1 MDRLIFTAMSGASR
15 SLSQQQIHANNLAN
29 VNTQGFRSDLDNA
42 ISQQV
47 NGEGYASR
55 YMALPTQGGVDMTP
69 GAVRETGRNLDIAI
83 KGDGLIALTS
93 GNREVY
99 TRNGQIDVSP
109 EGDLSI
115 NGLPVEGDN
124 GPIVLPPFSSVSIG
138 DDGVIT
144 IVPDDG
150 DIAAPVDVDRIKLV
164 NIPVSDL
171 SKNVDGFLVSNTTI
185 NPRDEEVMVASGH
198 LETANVSA
206 INEMVASIALN
217 RQFEAQIKMM
227 KAAEDLAN
235 SGNRL
240 IRGT

>member
-83 KGDGLIALTS
+83 KGDGLIALAS

-171 SKNVDGFLVSNTTI
+171 SKNVDGFLVSNTAI

-240 IRGT
+240 IRGA

>member
-1 MDRLIFTAMSGASR
+1 MDRLIFTAVSGASR
-15 SLSQQQIHANNLAN
+15 SLSQQQIHSNNLAN

-47 NGEGYASR
+47 SGEGYDSR
-55 YMALPTQGGVDMTP
+55 YLVEAVPGGVDMTP
-69 GAVRETGRNLDIAI
+69 GAVRETGRSLDVAI
-83 KGDGLIALTS
+83 KGNGLIALAS

-115 NGLPVEGDN
+115 GGLPVEGDN

-138 DDGVIT
+138 DDGIVT
-144 IVPDDG
+144 IVPEDG
-150 DIAAPVDVDRIKLV
+150 NIAAPVDVDRIKLV
-164 NIPVSDL
+164 NIPAAQL
-171 SKNVDGFLVSNTTI
+171 SKNVDGLLVTNAAV
-185 NPRDEEVMVASGH
+185 NPRDEDVTLSAGH
-198 LETANVSA
+198 LEMANVSA
-206 INEMVASIALN
+206 IDEMVSSIALN

-235 SGNRL
+235 AGNRL

>member
-83 KGDGLIALTS
+83 KGDGVIALAS

-138 DDGVIT
+138 EDGVIT

-171 SKNVDGFLVSNTTI
+171 SKNVDGFLVSNTAI

>member
-42 ISQQV
+42 ISRQV

-138 DDGVIT
+138 EDGVIT

-171 SKNVDGFLVSNTTI
+171 SKNVDGFLVSNTAI